1 MGQGQDKKSSAEY
14 RLIKRYTNRKL
25 YDTRESRYVTLDEIS
40 ALVKDGE
47 EVRVVDNR
55 SGDDL
60 TEVTLAQI
68 LYEEQKKKVTRMP
81 LNLLRDIIRSSGSTV
96 SDFIQKRVAQPVQS
110 FREEAERRVDAIVRR
125 SEQTVEDS
133 ARQVRE
139 FIQSTQKALDDL
151 QQRLG
156 VRSVVEA
163 LGPRGPFLQQLR
175 SLRQRLEQLEARL
188 VKPRDK
194 D

>member
-1 MGQGQDKKSSAEY
+1 MEQGQEKKSSAEP

-25 YDTRESRYVTLDEIS
+25 YDTRESRYVTLEEIS
-40 ALVKDGE
+40 TMVKKGE
-47 EVRVVDNR
+47 EVQVVDNR
-55 SGDDL
+55 SGEDL

-81 LNLLRDIIRSSGSTV
+81 LDLLRDIIRSGGTTV
-96 SDFIQKRVAQPVQS
+96 SDFIQKRVTQPVLS

-139 FIQSTQKALDDL
+139 FIQNTQKALDDL

-156 VRSVVEA
+156 MRSVVEA

-175 SLRQRLEQLEARL
+175 ALRQRLEQLEARL